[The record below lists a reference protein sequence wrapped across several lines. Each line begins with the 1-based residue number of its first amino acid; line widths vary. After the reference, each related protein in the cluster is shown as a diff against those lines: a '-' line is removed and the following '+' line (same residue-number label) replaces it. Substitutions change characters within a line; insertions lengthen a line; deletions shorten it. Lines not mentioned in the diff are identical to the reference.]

1 MKDDQS
7 QNQVKSSVML
17 LFFLVM
23 VFFAQAQEK
32 EKIHKAPAP
41 LFRDPITDGAADPA
55 MFYNPIDKEWWMLYT
70 QRRANLEL
78 PEVAFC
84 YGNSIA
90 IASSND
96 HGKSWIYRGTL
107 DLEFEHG
114 QNTFWAPD
122 IVFDRGEFHLFVSYI
137 QGVRSQWGGEAK
149 LAHYTSKD
157 LWNWK
162 FHDFSDV
169 GVQNVIDG
177 SLIKMRDG
185 NWRMFFKGPQSLT
198 MMTDSKDLVTWK
210 AHPEP
215 VIKGEAHEGPNVF
228 EFAGFYW
235 MLTDEWHGMRVYR
248 SKDLTHWEKQGMIL
262 DDIGIRPDDSP
273 TGAHGDA
280 VVTGGKAYVFY
291 FTHPGRKTHVDATLN
306 AAGVY
311 PYQERRSSIQVAELV
326 YKDGTLK
333 CKRNE
338 DFDFLMADE
347 NSAEG

>member
-338 DFDFLMADE
+338 DFDFLMAD
-347 NSAEG
+347 